1 MWTKHVLC
9 LLWPG
14 CVCTMTGF
22 HIKRPEK
29 NADRMT
35 QRQRKP
41 SSPRQTEHL
50 LLLLIAGFKSKGV
63 PLPCIKVLTDRCV
76 GKDKIRKSLA
86 RWKLQKKVLFDRY
99 QKLDLNQIQ
108 FWKTLSETRLRLA
121 DGGQMQ
127 FSDGDYFT
135 CHLSIKTF
143 KWINK
148 KGFGVLFMNVYRC
161 TIYRERCSITFFPC
175 LKRKTQKQDGHLT
188 VWAALSSDCHFP
200 ALYANKDAPQ
210 TACHNVFS
218 HKKESSSHITFAEL
232 TKRPK

>member
-76 GKDKIRKSLA
+76 GKDKISKSLA

-161 TIYRERCSITFFPC
+161 TIYRERDVPS
-175 LKRKTQKQDGHLT
+175 R
-188 VWAALSSDCHFP
+188 
-200 ALYANKDAPQ
+200 
-210 TACHNVFS
+210 FS
-218 HKKESSSHITFAEL
+218 HV
-232 TKRPK
+232 